1 MGRFVLIFR
10 ANLLS
15 IETIACP
22 VGIRINRAL
31 LFPEVSKPFVS
42 LTYRWSGMISL
53 ASSLSMFQA
62 TFVRICQHLVFCLFV
77 FVYCGCC
84 CLHCS
89 KAWRIVFIWRVWVR
103 QLRIKFYNR
112 SILFTIVDFYVWSC
126 WINNSGKNDN
136 SSFVKLKNGI
146 RRRKKNKNKKK
157 KNNNNNNNKN
167 NKTRTR
173 TRTRTRR
180 KRIIIIRT
188 RTRTRTRRRTRGR
201 NGTNFPHLE
210 PMAELQ
216 RNQRGEIGHQ
226 HVKQVKAHSCSHFG
240 SYFDHPSPTQSDD
253 NTSQIED
260 DVGAYFPYSF
270 RTMSRV
276 LLRLFPTELQGWRR
290 QGQRLNVTAQW
301 CDHLNWASV
310 ISPVFSFKTLVDGP
324 AGVWTRDLPL
334 SRPALFQLS

>member
-1 MGRFVLIFR
+1 
-10 ANLLS
+10 
-15 IETIACP
+15 
-22 VGIRINRAL
+22 
-31 LFPEVSKPFVS
+31 
-42 LTYRWSGMISL
+42 MISL
-53 ASSLSMFQA
+53 ASSLSMFQL

-103 QLRIKFYNR
+103 QLTIKFYNR

-146 RRRKKNKNKKK
+146 RRRRRTTRTRTRRRTTTTTT
-157 KNNNNNNNKN
+157 
-167 NKTRTR
+167 KTTTTTTTTTRTRRGTR

-180 KRIIIIRT
+180 KRRIII
-188 RTRTRTRRRTRGR
+188 RRRTRGR
-201 NGTNFPHLE
+201 NGTNFPHLQ

-253 NTSQIED
+253 NTSQIDD
-260 DVGAYFPYSF
+260 DVGAYVPYSF

-290 QGQRLNVTAQW
+290 QGQRLNVTAHW

-310 ISPVFSFKTLVDGP
+310 ISPVFFKTLVDGP
-324 AGVWTRDLPL
+324 AGVWTRDLSL